1 MAFKVH
7 YFAKRAKTSLRNRTG
22 SCLHGKILGQL
33 GIFVYPSEEEKK
45 KKEKRK
51 ETLLNNP

>member
-45 KKEKRK
+45 RKEKKKRNSSK
-51 ETLLNNP
+51 